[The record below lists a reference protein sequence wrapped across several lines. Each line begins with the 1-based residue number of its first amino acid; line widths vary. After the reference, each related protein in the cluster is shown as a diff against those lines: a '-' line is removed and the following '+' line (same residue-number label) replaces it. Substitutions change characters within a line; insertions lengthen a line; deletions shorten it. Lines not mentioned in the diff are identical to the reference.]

1 MQVRV
6 RFFASLRDVAGR
18 AEQVLELPAG
28 ATPESAWQ
36 ALVAERPELAPRR
49 ASLAAAVNRRY
60 GKFDAP
66 LADGDELAFLPP
78 VSGG

>member
-66 LADGDELAFLPP
+66 LSDGDELAFLPP

>member
-36 ALVAERPELAPRR
+36 ALVAQRPELAPRR

-60 GKFDAP
+60 GRFDAP

>member
-36 ALVAERPELAPRR
+36 ALVAQRPELAPRR